1 MQIHELTRRRP
12 VQEASLGGAIGGLGR
27 IAGGLGAAAVTT
39 AGKAVVQGLAAGS
52 GIDANVIAPGGLSS
66 NGDRAGTAGK
76 YTAQQAQPFA
86 TQIQKAWAQMVQV
99 ELKNSGATTLAQIDS
114 AGNEKLKTQ
123 LTAMVNDMI
132 NANSYGGSGYENL
145 ASNVAAEPRIQQA
158 AKITSGTIAK
168 AINDIFTATA
178 SPTAANNAAA
188 TAKMFLTLAQNG
200 ILPAQHLLKFYP
212 KAGAASNSSTA
223 AAGSEPLTPG
233 AQKLARTLKIDM
245 ASLPAVQAKA
255 QANPTEATQQF
266 KELLG
271 IK

>member
-12 VQEASLGGAIGGLGR
+12 VQEASLGGAV
-27 IAGGLGAAAVTT
+27 GGLGAVVGSTL
-39 AGKAVVQGLAAGS
+39 GKAVVQGLAAGS
-52 GIDANVIAPGGLSS
+52 GISADIISPGGLSS
-66 NGDRAGTAGK
+66 NGDRAGAAGK

-86 TQIQKAWAQMVQV
+86 MQIQKAWAQMVQGQ
-99 ELKNSGATTLAQIDS
+99 LKNSGATTLAQMDP
-114 AGNEKLKTQ
+114 ADNDKLKTQ

-145 ASNVAAEPRIQQA
+145 AANVAADPEAQQA

-178 SPTAANNAAA
+178 SPTAATNAAA
-188 TAKMFLTLAQNG
+188 TSKMFLTLAQNG

-212 KAGAASNSSTA
+212 RSGAASNNATA
-223 AAGSEPLTPG
+223 AKSASITPG
-233 AQKLARTLKIDM
+233 AQKLATALKADM
-245 ASLPAVQAKA
+245 ASLPAAQARA
-255 QANPTEATQQF
+255 QANPTEAMQQF
-266 KELLG
+266 RELMG

>member
-12 VQEASLGGAIGGLGR
+12 VQEASLGR

-52 GIDANVIAPGGLSS
+52 GMDANVIAPGGLSS

-76 YTAQQAQPFA
+76 YSAQQAQPFA

-99 ELKNSGATTLAQIDS
+99 QLKNSGATTLAQIDS
-114 AGNEKLKTQ
+114 ADQEKLKTQ

-132 NANSYGGSGYENL
+132 TANFYGGSGYENL
-145 ASNVAAEPRIQQA
+145 ASNVAADPAAQQA

-178 SPTAANNAAA
+178 SPTAATNAAA

-212 KAGAASNSSTA
+212 KSGAASNSSTA
-223 AAGSEPLTPG
+223 AAGSASLTPE
-233 AQKLARTLKIDM
+233 AKKLATSLKIDM
-245 ASLPAVQAKA
+245 ATLPAIQKKA
-255 QANPTEATQQF
+255 QANPAAAITQF
-266 KELLG
+266 KELMG